1 MKLTPN
7 QMQALA
13 KKVLD
18 HWKQANVVQLK
29 SDEKVVIE
37 KMVAI
42 IKGEIQK
49 EIDLEKDVHQMLDQL
64 EKSHG
69 GQFERH
75 KMYPML
81 KSKMAKER
89 KLIL

>member
-18 HWKQANVVQLK
+18 HWKQNNLVQFK
-29 SDEKVVIE
+29 ADEKDVSE
-37 KMVAI
+37 KIVAI
-42 IKGEIQK
+42 IRAEIQK
-49 EIDLEKDVHQMLDQL
+49 EVDLEKDVHAMLDQL
-64 EKSHG
+64 ERSHG

-75 KMYPML
+75 KMYPIL
-81 KSKMAKER
+81 KNKMAKER